1 MDQTS
6 PFVVFLVSYIIG
18 SFPSAY
24 IIGRMNNVNIFERG
38 SGNMGANNV
47 TRTLGFKWG
56 FIVWAMDALKGM
68 LAIAIARLLMP
79 RDGIS
84 ASVLSGIAVVVGHN
98 WSFLATLITRKL
110 RGGKGAATAIGTWI
124 MMAPPQVILAT
135 LAIWAVVVILTR
147 YVSLGVLLAV
157 GISGVW
163 MLILINQ
170 PGTNIPQ
177 SYSIYTVAVGA
188 MIYIRHWANI
198 RRLLAGNERRLGDRA

>member
-1 MDQTS
+1 MEQTS

-47 TRTLGFKWG
+47 TRTLGIKWG
-56 FIVWAMDALKGM
+56 VIVWAMDALKGI
-68 LAIAIARLLMP
+68 LAIAFARWMMP
-79 RDGIS
+79 KDWIS

-98 WSFLATLITRKL
+98 WSFLATLITGKL

-124 MMAPPQVILAT
+124 MMAPAQVILAT
-135 LAIWAVVVILTR
+135 LAIWAVVTILTR

-177 SYSIYTVAVGA
+177 QYSIYTVAVGA